1 MEEHNMAEYFLR
13 KENKYLLD
21 QSTFNSLLM
30 KLDDYLV
37 HDKFNKSHLLSVY
50 FDSDDYRLITKS
62 IEKPEFKEK
71 LRIRSYAP
79 PLDDEKIYVELKKK
93 FDGVVYKRRTK
104 AKYQDVLKGIDE
116 CEFDDNLVG
125 REIVSLS
132 SRYGGLKPKVFISCD
147 REYFISKQ
155 DSNLRITFDSNL
167 MYRTENVYLNHADN
181 DVKLNDSIIMEI
193 KAVGAL
199 PLWLVRILD
208 ELNIFKQSYSKVGN
222 AFLKGEISYV

>member
-21 QSTFNSLLM
+21 QSTFNSLLS

-37 HDKFNKSHLLSVY
+37 HDKYNKSHLLSVY

-62 IEKPEFKEK
+62 IEKPEYKEK

-104 AKYQDVLKGIDE
+104 AKYQDVLKDIDD
-116 CEFDDNLVG
+116 CKFDDDLVG
-125 REIVSLS
+125 KEIVSLS
-132 SRYGGLKPKVFISCD
+132 NRYGGLKPKVFISCD
-147 REYFISKQ
+147 REYFVGKQ

-167 MYRTENVYLNHADN
+167 MYRTKNVYLNHADN
-181 DVKLNDSIIMEI
+181 DVKLDDSIIMEI
-193 KAVGAL
+193 KAAGAM

-208 ELNIFKQSYSKVGN
+208 ELKIFKTSYSKVGN
-222 AFLKGEISYV
+222 AFLKGEINYV